1 MHLVLIVDDLHL
13 YYFVVRR
20 FPSHKVIGGE
30 ELDTYCRTLLNL
42 GSIRTKVQEDYEKFT
57 KELG

>member
-1 MHLVLIVDDLHL
+1 MDDLHL

-30 ELDTYCRTLLNL
+30 ELDTYCRTLLKL